1 MATFKDIKEMN
12 VLVVDDEDKICEII
26 QVFLGTLGP
35 FKSVVKANNSLQ
47 AMQKFQNQSFD
58 LLILDHVLPGKMG
71 IEFAES
77 LKKSVKFHNLKI
89 LLISGFLQQ
98 EDVLH
103 SVDLGIKHILV
114 KPFTRQLLI
123 DKVKEILELPS
134 QS

>member
-1 MATFKDIKEMN
+1 MSSFKDIKEMN
-12 VLVVDDEDKICEII
+12 VLVVDDEEKICEII
-26 QVFLGTLGP
+26 QVFLGTLGT
-35 FKSVVKANNSLQ
+35 FKSVVKANNTLQ
-47 AMQKFQNQSFD
+47 AMQKFQNQNFD
-58 LLILDHVLPGKMG
+58 LLILDHKLPGKLG

-77 LKKSVKFHNLKI
+77 LMKSVKFHNLKI

-103 SVDLGIKHILV
+103 SVNFGIKHILV

-123 DKVKEILELPS
+123 EKVIEILELPS